1 MEIPTMTRFLSRF
14 REPSTWGGVAVLLAL
29 TGLSQEQSQAVTDLL
44 AAAAATASIFLPEQ
58 GSPR

>member
-1 MEIPTMTRFLSRF
+1 MTRFLSRF

-44 AAAAATASIFLPEQ
+44 AAAAAAASIFLPEQ

>member
-1 MEIPTMTRFLSRF
+1 MTRFLSRF